1 MIADSTAQTAPD
13 SVSDSVTLVSLSPT
27 EWRVSDPR
35 ASAHDAASL
44 LGFIEARG
52 GSFEVTVL
60 NHGVASYTAPSL
72 DGALALFASK
82 RDSRRLSPNVGGT
95 SRSAMR

>member
-13 SVSDSVTLVSLSPT
+13 PLAEPVTLVTLSPT

-35 ASAHDAASL
+35 ASADDAASL

-52 GSFEVTVL
+52 GVFEVTL
-60 NHGVASYTAPSL
+60 LDHGVASYTAPSL